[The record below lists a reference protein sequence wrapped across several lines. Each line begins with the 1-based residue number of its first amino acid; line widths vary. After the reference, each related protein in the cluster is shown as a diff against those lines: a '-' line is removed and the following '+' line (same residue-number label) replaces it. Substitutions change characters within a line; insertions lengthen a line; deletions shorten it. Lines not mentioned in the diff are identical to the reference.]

1 MIRKL
6 ITIVL
11 ICAVLAAISGGC
23 SEAVGEIAG
32 NVADA
37 AMKEL
42 EASVKATFEK
52 YKVDVIELK
61 SAIGKLTGDS
71 GDNQFFCA
79 ALVQSDSDALPQ
91 SCADALSKVFHDAG
105 IAVQTGSNIESS
117 YLEHKQISF
126 KYSSFEEGKTYYLVY
141 CYIDRIPDLKDLKE
155 FIPTGTDSGVG

>member
-6 ITIVL
+6 ISLVL
-11 ICAVLAAISGGC
+11 ICAVLVVISGGC
-23 SEAVGEIAG
+23 SEALGEIAG

-37 AMKEL
+37 AKKEL

-52 YKVDVIELK
+52 YKVEVLELK
-61 SAIGKLTGDS
+61 SAIGKLNGTS

-91 SCADALSKVFHDAG
+91 SCADALAKVFHDAG
-105 IAVQTGSNIESS
+105 IAVQTGSQIESS

-126 KYSSFEEGKTYYLVY
+126 KYDNFQEGKTYYMVY
-141 CYIDRIPDLKDLKE
+141 CYIDRIPDLSDLKN
-155 FIPTGTDSGVG
+155 FLPTGTDPAAG

>member
-6 ITIVL
+6 ISLVL
-11 ICAVLAAISGGC
+11 ICAVLAAVSGGC

-37 AMKEL
+37 ARKEL

-61 SAIGKLTGDS
+61 SAIGKLNGTS

-91 SCADALSKVFHDAG
+91 SCADALAKVFHDAG
-105 IAVQTGSNIESS
+105 IAVQTGSKIQSN

-126 KYSSFEEGKTYYLVY
+126 KFNSFEDGKTYYIVY
-141 CYIDRIPDLKDLKE
+141 CYIHRIPDLNDLKE
-155 FIPTGTDSGVG
+155 FLPTGSDSGVG